1 VLLATS
7 IAISAQQAVPVA
19 ERVERAV
26 ARAGAPGVSGPFL
39 VKRIAPE
46 YDAAAISREGDV
58 WVDVVVGVDGRVGDV
73 TVTRPLDSALDQ
85 TALDIVRRWEFSPAR
100 YAGRQPVQAI
110 ITLVVPFR
118 RSLQTA
124 EPADE
129 VQAIRLPGGRT
140 VTPPP
145 GFRPPVL
152 RQRINPSYSQQAMRA
167 RIQGE
172 VLLDVEVLANGTVGR
187 VKVAKSLDQ
196 VYGLDRAALDAAKLW
211 LFDPATSNSQPVA
224 SVVTLNLEFRLH

>member
-1 VLLATS
+1 VLLAAS
-7 IAISAQQAVPVA
+7 VAISAQQTAPVA

-39 VKRIAPE
+39 VTRLAPE
-46 YDAAAISREGDV
+46 YDAAGLSREGDV
-58 WVDVVVGVDGRVGDV
+58 WLDAVVGVDGRVGDV
-73 TVTRPLDSALDQ
+73 TVTRPLDSVLDQ

-100 YAGRQPVQAI
+100 YSDRQPVPAI

-140 VTPPP
+140 VASPP

-152 RQRINPSYSQQAMRA
+152 RQRINPSYNEQAMRA
-167 RIQGE
+167 MIQGE

-196 VYGLDRAALDAAKLW
+196 VYGLNRAALDAAKLW
-211 LFDPATSNSQPVA
+211 LFDPATLNGQAVA
-224 SVVTLNLEFRLH
+224 SVVTLDLQFRLH